1 MAEQKLP
8 YVTAYGNITKA
19 LEKIQQAATPDRFT
33 QDFLATKLGLKGGTP
48 KPVIPFLKRVGFL
61 GSDGVPTELYK
72 RFRNSSEAG
81 AAAFQALKI
90 GYQPLFEANES
101 AHELSDKDL
110 KGLIISQTGLEGSSS
125 TLGAILGSFKALRA
139 VADDAASDIGD
150 IDVPS
155 GPSAPTSP
163 PSSKADLGGLSLGYT
178 INLNLPAT
186 SDVAVFNAIFKSIRE
201 YLLGNP

>member
-1 MAEQKLP
+1 MAEQQLP

-19 LEKIQQAATPDRFT
+19 LEKIQHAATPDRFT

-48 KPVIPFLKRVGFL
+48 KPVIPFLKRIGFL
-61 GSDGVPTELYK
+61 GSDGVPTDLYK

-81 AAAFQALKI
+81 AAAFQALKT
-90 GYQPLFEANES
+90 GYQPLFEANEY
-101 AHELSDKDL
+101 AHDLSDKDL

-139 VADDAASDIGD
+139 FSEATVGEAEESDTSTPAAPAAS
-150 IDVPS
+150 
-155 GPSAPTSP
+155 
-163 PSSKADLGGLSLGYT
+163 SSTQADLGGISLGYT

-186 SDVAVFNAIFKSIRE
+186 TDVAVYNAIFKSIRE
-201 YLLGNP
+201 YLIGNS